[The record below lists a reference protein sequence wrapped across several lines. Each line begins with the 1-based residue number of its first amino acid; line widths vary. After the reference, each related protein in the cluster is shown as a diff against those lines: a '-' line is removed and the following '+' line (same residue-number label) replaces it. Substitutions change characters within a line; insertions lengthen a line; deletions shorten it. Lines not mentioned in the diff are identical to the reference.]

1 MDFVSD
7 FFSFKSFYAIS
18 AGIMWVLTLSMI
30 IYRFSLRKI
39 KPIYS
44 GLVIALLVSVMH
56 LKIAGEPY
64 NSEKIITAIIQSILI
79 YTGALSLAG
88 GIAGITRSI
97 DASDQKERDL
107 VFGGKPKKD

>member
-18 AGIMWVLTLSMI
+18 AGIVWVLTLTML
-30 IYRFSLRKI
+30 IYRLSMRKI

-44 GLVIALLVSVMH
+44 GIVIALLVSLMH
-56 LKIAGEPY
+56 LLMSGVPY
-64 NSEKIITAIIQSILI
+64 NSEKILTGIIQSILI
-79 YTGALSLAG
+79 YTGAISLAG

-97 DASDQKERDL
+97 DSSNQKERDM
-107 VFGGKPKKD
+107 VFGGENK